1 METSAVIIGFIFLL
15 LFITPI
21 FYTIILRKKRK
32 STWETRIQ
40 EKAKAINFNLDE
52 LEINTKL
59 FMALDRGKKQLL
71 FGYLNPENFEV
82 EQLSLENAQVNL
94 RELRTKEQGIKNVE
108 LILNNGKQTNVLDFF
123 STEDDYR
130 LEGVK
135 QLAMAQKWEKKLC

>member
-15 LFITPI
+15 LFIIPI

-82 EQLSLENAQVNL
+82 EQISLENAQVNL

-130 LEGVK
+130 LEGIE

>member
-1 METSAVIIGFIFLL
+1 METSAVIMGFIFLL